1 MVASGV
7 HKRLLERPRPGSA
20 RRADASFAG
29 TRVSAATVRTGDGSP
44 QAARIG
50 CSGRRRTVTS
60 RPTLQTDIR
69 NAGGAWVNTDVRV
82 VAGLVASRTPHD
94 IPAFNAKM
102 IEEFAERTHT
112 KQREKERAA
121 R

>member
-1 MVASGV
+1 VHDVQIALALVRDERGPGSLMVASGV

-69 NAGGAWVNTDVRV
+69 NAGDTWVNTDVRV
-82 VAGLVASRTPHD
+82 VAGLVAAVSRTTSPRS
-94 IPAFNAKM
+94 M
-102 IEEFAERTHT
+102 R
-112 KQREKERAA
+112 R
-121 R
+121 

>member
-29 TRVSAATVRTGDGSP
+29 TRVSADGSP

-69 NAGGAWVNTDVRV
+69 NAGDTWVNTDVRV
-82 VAGLVASRTPHD
+82 VAGLVASRKPHD

-112 KQREKERAA
+112 KQREKEKAA

>member
-1 MVASGV
+1 
-7 HKRLLERPRPGSA
+7 
-20 RRADASFAG
+20 
-29 TRVSAATVRTGDGSP
+29 
-44 QAARIG
+44 
-50 CSGRRRTVTS
+50 VTS

-69 NAGGAWVNTDVRV
+69 NAGDTWVNTDVRV
-82 VAGLVASRTPHD
+82 VAGLVASRKPHD

-112 KQREKERAA
+112 KQREKEKAA